1 MFLGVR
7 AAVFNNGKITFTMV
21 KSRSPNDSS
30 LSELMGAIYL
40 VLQVPRFS
48 LRQMC
53 VTYLTA
59 GNRGKLGKAAYVPWY
74 SVHQIPD
81 AIFAQ

>member
-1 MFLGVR
+1 MYVPRGT
-7 AAVFNNGKITFTMV
+7 AVFNNGKITFTMV
-21 KSRSPNDSS
+21 KSRSPNDSN

-59 GNRGKLGKAAYVPWY
+59 GNRGKAAYVPWY
-74 SVHQIPD
+74 SFHQIPD